1 MMTQKKKGIR
11 ASLATSYSR
20 TLNRVFGRGG
30 PPDLFGGSIS
40 KEPSSSE
47 GVDGFGAI
55 ATQPRSACKP
65 DSRRQ
70 CAPRECRQA
79 TRREARQTSFQPE
92 SVLSRYFRGLKA
104 GC

>member
-1 MMTQKKKGIR
+1 MTQKKKGIR

-47 GVDGFGAI
+47 GVDGNPGLRANR
-55 ATQPRSACKP
+55 THV
-65 DSRRQ
+65 DSVHQGNVDRRL
-70 CAPRECRQA
+70 AEKLV
-79 TRREARQTSFQPE
+79 RRVFNP
-92 SVLSRYFRGLKA
+92 SRYCPGIFEG
-104 GC
+104 